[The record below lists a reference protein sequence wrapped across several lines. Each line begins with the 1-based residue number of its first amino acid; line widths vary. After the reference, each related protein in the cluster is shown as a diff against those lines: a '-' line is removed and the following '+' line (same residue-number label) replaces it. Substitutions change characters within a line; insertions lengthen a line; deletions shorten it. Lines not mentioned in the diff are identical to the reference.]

1 MTLHEVIRAELQA
14 LLAPPPPPEVMTVAQ
29 ACEWLQISPP
39 TLRRL
44 GLPYV
49 LVGDSKRYIRED
61 VLAWLRAQPPA
72 PPCT

>member
-14 LLAPPPPPEVMTVAQ
+14 LLDPTPPPEVMTPAQ
-29 ACEWLQISPP
+29 AAEWLQVHVN

-44 GLPYV
+44 GLPHVY
-49 LVGDSKRYIRED
+49 VGDSKRYIRED

-72 PPCT
+72 PPAG